1 MQDKEKRV
9 SADRSET
16 IAVDWMLFRKT
27 VTVLCDTLFSPV
39 KHLITRIA
47 IMSLKK
53 V

>member
-16 IAVDWMLFRKT
+16 IAIDWMLRKT